1 MDRETIVK
9 VLMHEKACI
18 MRQDTPQCDHRCD
31 MCDLLLPTP
40 VILNVYDYLINQYI
54 EEDGDF
60 CTD

>member
-1 MDRETIVK
+1 
-9 VLMHEKACI
+9 

-40 VILNVYDYLINQYI
+40 IILNVYDYLINQYI